1 MNSHIT
7 TGDRLVKSLIYAVL
21 ILFVIFTVAPL
32 VFMITASMMP
42 AKDIVKMPYRWIPE
56 SFHWPNFYKAIAGN
70 DGRFMFPRNI
80 LNSLIVA
87 SSVTVTTVLLA
98 CMTGYGLA
106 KFRFPGRTF
115 VFMMIM
121 ATMMIPFEAIMI
133 PLYLVTTKIGLQN
146 SYGGLIVPF
155 MVNAFGVFMMRQYLV
170 TFPDEFIEAARIDGM
185 HEMRIFWS
193 IIFPNSAPTIAT
205 LSILAFRAQWDNL
218 LWPLLVVQSEKMKT
232 IPLYIVKFT
241 AEKHSDEGAMMAVA
255 LLASIPMFILFF
267 ALSEYFIGGSA
278 VFSSRKGENTSVL
291 TVLSVRSTVFNH
303 PYPLSLIPYPL
314 SPYHLIT
321 LSLYHFITLSLIPSG
336 GCSPFWY

>member
-1 MNSHIT
+1 MNFNT
-7 TGDRLVKSLIYAVL
+7 TYREKSVKLLIYA
-21 ILFVIFTVAPL
+21 ILTVFVIFTVAPL
-32 VFMITASMMP
+32 VFMITASFMP
-42 AKDIVKMPYRWIPE
+42 SKEIVKMPYRWIP
-56 SFHWPNFYKAIAGN
+56 STLHWPNFFKAIAGN
-70 DGRFMFPRNI
+70 DMRYMFPRNI
-80 LNSLIVA
+80 LNSLIVSGA
-87 SSVTVTTVLLA
+87 VTVTTVIMA

-106 KFRFPGRTF
+106 KFKFRGRTVIF
-115 VFMMIM
+115 LMIM

-146 SYGGLIVPF
+146 SYGGLIIPF
-155 MVNAFGVFMMRQYLV
+155 MVNAFGVFMMRQYLI

-185 HEMRIFWS
+185 GEMRIFWS
-193 IIFPNSAPTIAT
+193 IIFPNSVPTIAT

-278 VFSSRKGENTSVL
+278 VFSSRKG
-291 TVLSVRSTVFNH
+291 
-303 PYPLSLIPYPL
+303 
-314 SPYHLIT
+314 
-321 LSLYHFITLSLIPSG
+321 
-336 GCSPFWY
+336 